1 MIRIR
6 ASTALCLLPTDTQMI
21 DLHPPLSGLPLA
33 SVLLLCVAEAV
44 HFIPRIRNASDI
56 VRTTAVV
63 SCIASVALAF
73 VSGYQASSRALN
85 LTPQVEEALQW
96 HHSLGKAL
104 LVTALLLG
112 TSYYLSRVATHG
124 RGVFRG
130 IFYFV
135 ALLHIAGTVLVGTLG
150 GQLVFTH
157 GVNVAR

>member
-1 MIRIR
+1 
-6 ASTALCLLPTDTQMI
+6 
-21 DLHPPLSGLPLA
+21 
-33 SVLLLCVAEAV
+33 
-44 HFIPRIRNASDI
+44 
-56 VRTTAVV
+56 
-63 SCIASVALAF
+63 

-124 RGVFRG
+124 RVVFRW
-130 IFYFV
+130 IFYIV
-135 ALLHIAGTVLVGTLG
+135 ALLHIAGTVWVGTLG

-157 GVNVAR
+157 GVNVSR